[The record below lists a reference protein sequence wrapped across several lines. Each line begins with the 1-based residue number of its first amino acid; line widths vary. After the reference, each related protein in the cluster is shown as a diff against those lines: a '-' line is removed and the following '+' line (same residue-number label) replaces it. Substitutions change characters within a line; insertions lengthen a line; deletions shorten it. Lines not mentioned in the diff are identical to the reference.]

1 MTAIYQRRVIKMEKY
16 IEELK
21 KNNELKLLLVE
32 LKYELK
38 TLKDKDYLDERIE
51 NYERLIKKIDGAI
64 YQE

>member
-1 MTAIYQRRVIKMEKY
+1 MEKY

-38 TLKDKDYLDERIE
+38 SLKDKDYLDERIE
-51 NYERLIKKIDGAI
+51 NYERLIKKIDGVI